1 MIMKNILNNIFNFI
15 KIIFTILLIVMV
27 VTLAATT
34 FPLTKKI
41 KIQRVMSGSMEPAL
55 RVGSI
60 VLSQKID
67 TAELKPGDII
77 TFNSVKEQGGTITHR
92 IKSISK
98 VQGATFFTVKGDA
111 NKSADV
117 DPVKVAD
124 IQGKVLFTIPLLGYV
139 SVWMKTPIGFIVLV
153 ILPAAIIIISE
164 IWNIKNAL
172 EESIKKKYEKRETL
186 IKNDV

>member
-1 MIMKNILNNIFNFI
+1 MHKIIQIIFNFV
-15 KIIFTILLIVMV
+15 KIIFTILLVVMV
-27 VTLAATT
+27 VTFTMTT
-34 FPLTKKI
+34 FPLSKKI

-55 RVGSI
+55 RVGSV

-67 TAELKPGDII
+67 TTTLKPGDII

-92 IKSISK
+92 ILRINQA
-98 VQGATFFTVKGDA
+98 QGVTVFTVKGDA
-111 NKSADV
+111 NKTADI
-117 DPVKVAD
+117 DPVKAAD
-124 IQGKVLFTIPLLGYV
+124 IQGKVLFSIPLLGYV

-172 EESIKKKYEKRETL
+172 EESIKKKYEKKETL
-186 IKNDV
+186 VKNDV